1 MLRGPVWRTRAAQA
15 ARCSSLEAATFPQ
28 TREQLEQL
36 RARVRGASSRVL
48 LLHADEMED
57 GIGARFK
64 KALELVAAS
73 LVIGFHAALLS
84 LPPAGGLLH
93 PRGFER
99 PVWCH
104 ESPADGRPDPSNPEY
119 PPRCWHFDLQRD
131 FLAQS
136 EVPEGRLLLWGA
148 EETVELSS
156 EPGTAPS
163 LKSEFRCLYFQGTLE
178 GPPWQMLKKEGNL
191 RERPEIRRLFSS
203 VRSFASPSKVL
214 PIRREAGCGYGGPS
228 DVKHMALHVR
238 RGDVGE
244 AAGYSLTQ
252 QLEPTAFS
260 RWLCGLARAVAEP
273 LDVRLALHVFT
284 EAVGQSR
291 EALVKVGLP
300 GFVFPP
306 SAADELQ
313 VFHTLAQFEV
323 DPACSALVLPEVH
336 VVVNNNPRQALLCM
350 ARADVLVTSL
360 SSLSWT
366 AAVVNPGLVLHPLP
380 KEEERTHWD
389 LRSQYLDWADNWFA
403 AADVWRIPEKLQQV
417 FTEYLRSQK

>member
-1 MLRGPVWRTRAAQA
+1 MYDFRLACATASATATTQ
-15 ARCSSLEAATFPQ
+15 AATFPQ

-36 RARVRGASSRVL
+36 RARIRGASSRVL

-64 KALELVAAS
+64 KALELVAAL

-119 PPRCWHFDLQRD
+119 PLRCWHFDLQRD

-252 QLEPTAFS
+252 QLEPRAFS

-300 GFVFPP
+300 GFVFAP

-313 VFHTLAQFEV
+313 VFHTVAQFEV